1 MTKTVV
7 HFFYMCLYFNDGFY
21 ISFLQSIGVLLR
33 WIYGFWDIWCNQAR
47 NVDLEAWL
55 AWIVWVWVCRG
66 VINYHLSLGRS
77 ARFRKLMKTTHVTYM
92 YCSTI
97 YIMFWPLAS
106 LTCSLL
112 FAEGQSTH
120 NWWYIPAVFLQMSHG
135 DSLTFLLN
143 CANVMFLI
151 ARHLLLYSSKG
162 FRTVDSRGAMNSWN
176 TNMISDTFMFTHS
189 YF

>member
-7 HFFYMCLYFNDGFY
+7 HFFICVY
-21 ISFLQSIGVLLR
+21 ILWWFLHFFFAINRCFIAMNLWLL
-33 WIYGFWDIWCNQAR
+33 GHLMHQAR